1 MMKKILDKI
10 LGSILVFLMAFIVLA
25 VLWQVFSRYVLQ
37 NSSSVTEE
45 IARYLMIWIGILGA
59 AYASGQQEHLA
70 INILPPK
77 LNERNRIRLRIGI
90 NILII
95 LFAVSALIIGGGN
108 LVYISYLLGQT
119 SAALNLPLSVVYA
132 VLPISGFLIIVYKL
146 NEVFKPKKYLL

>member
-1 MMKKILDKI
+1 MMKKSLDKI
-10 LGSILVFLMAFIVLA
+10 LGSTLVFLMAFIVLA

-132 VLPISGFLIIVYKL
+132 VLPISGILIIVYKL

>member
-1 MMKKILDKI
+1 MKKSLDKV
-10 LGSILVFLMAFIVLA
+10 LGTILVFLMALIVIA
-25 VLWQVFSRYVLQ
+25 VLWQVFSRYVMQ
-37 NSSSVTEE
+37 NPSSVTEE

-95 LFAVSALIIGGGN
+95 LFSLCALIIGGGN

-119 SAALNLPLSVVYA
+119 SAALHLQLSVVYA
-132 VLPISGFLIIVYKL
+132 VLPISGLLIIIYKL
-146 NEVFKPKKYLL
+146 NEVFNSKKYLV

>member
-1 MMKKILDKI
+1 MKKSLDKI
-10 LGSILVFLMAFIVLA
+10 LGTVLVFLMALIVIA

-37 NSSSVTEE
+37 NPSSFTEE

-77 LNERNRIRLRIGI
+77 LNERNRIRLRVGI

-95 LFAVSALIIGGGN
+95 AFSLFALIIGGGN

-119 SAALNLPLSVVYA
+119 SAALHLPLSVVYI
-132 VLPISGFLIIVYKL
+132 VLPISGCLIIVYKL
-146 NEVFKPKKYLL
+146 NEVFNSKKYLV

>member
-1 MMKKILDKI
+1 MKKSLDKI
-10 LGSILVFLMAFIVLA
+10 LGSTLVLLMALIVIA
-25 VLWQVFSRYVLQ
+25 VLWQVFSRYVMK
-37 NSSSVTEE
+37 NPSSVTEE

-70 INILPPK
+70 INILPLK

-146 NEVFKPKKYLL
+146 NEVFYPKKYLL